1 MKELTF
7 INQNKS
13 RWEKFERQLKSPSHV
28 DPDELADQ
36 FIQLT
41 DDLSYARTFYPRS
54 RTFMYLNN
62 LTQKTHQ
69 EIYRNKREKSNRF
82 ISFFTQELP
91 LVLRD
96 ARPSFLLSLG
106 IFTICIIL
114 GAVSALTDD
123 SFIRIILS
131 DAYVNTTLDSIEK
144 GDPMAVYSSTS
155 EMPMFLMITYNNIKV
170 SLITFLAGLLSPL
183 GTFYLLFENGIMV
196 GSFQAFFFQKNLLG
210 VSTMAIMI
218 HGTLEL
224 SAIVLAG
231 GAGIIMGNSLI
242 FPGTYPRLE
251 SFIKGTKDGTKIM
264 LGLVPVFIVAG
275 FLEGFVTRYY
285 DSMANWL
292 NMLIIFASLAFI
304 IWYFFIYPEK
314 VYRHTKINQPH
325 GHKS

>member
-1 MKELTF
+1 MKEITF
-7 INQNKS
+7 INRNKS
-13 RWEKFERQLKSPSHV
+13 RWEKFEQQLKSPSHI

-69 EIYRNKREKSNRF
+69 EIYRNKREKGSRF
-82 ISFFTQELP
+82 ISFFTHELP
-91 LVLRD
+91 LILRD
-96 ARPSFLLSLG
+96 ARPSFFLSLG
-106 IFTICIIL
+106 IFTAFVLL
-114 GAVSALTDD
+114 GVVSALTDD
-123 SFIRIILS
+123 SFIRIILG
-131 DAYVNTTLDSIEK
+131 DQYVNATLDSIEK
-144 GDPMAVYSSTS
+144 GDPMAVYGNMS
-155 EMPMFLMITYNNIKV
+155 EMPMFLLITINNIKV
-170 SLITFLAGLLSPL
+170 SFLAFLSGLLSPL
-183 GTFYLLFENGIMV
+183 ATFYLLFENGVMV
-196 GSFQAFFFQKNLLG
+196 GSFQAFFYQKNLLG

-231 GAGIIMGNSLI
+231 GAGIIMGKSLI

-251 SFIKGTKDGTKIM
+251 AFIKGTKDGTKIM
-264 LGLVPVFIVAG
+264 LGLIPIFIVAG

-285 DSMANWL
+285 NTMANWL

-304 IWYFFIYPEK
+304 VWYFFIYPEK
-314 VYRHTKINQPH
+314 VYRHTKINQSH
-325 GHKS
+325 EHDQ